1 MEQTALVFVNGR
13 AYNEEQRRELVN
25 RCCTFANRQGYRVVE
40 TIVNSRGTGDW
51 LESALELAVR
61 KDCTAFCVPSEWH
74 IDNDPRRVLL
84 SCQVVLLAT
93 YEQVITPNNVHESP
107 RVIHIGGKA

>member
-25 RCCTFANRQGYRVVE
+25 RCCVFANQQGYRVAE
-40 TIVNSRGTGDW
+40 TIVNTKGAGDW
-51 LESALELAVR
+51 LESALELAHR
-61 KDCTAFCVPSEWH
+61 KDCSAFVVPSEWH

-84 SCQVVLLAT
+84 SCRVVLLASH
-93 YEQVITPNNVHESP
+93 EKVITPANVHESP
-107 RVIHIGGKA
+107 RIIHIGGKA